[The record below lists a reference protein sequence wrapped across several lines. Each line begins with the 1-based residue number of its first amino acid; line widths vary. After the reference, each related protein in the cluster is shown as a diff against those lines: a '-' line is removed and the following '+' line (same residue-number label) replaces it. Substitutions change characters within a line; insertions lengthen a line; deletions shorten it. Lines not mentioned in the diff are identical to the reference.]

1 MTKIYNYHPI
11 TLEYLSSQN
20 AELDPGEL
28 QINNKKVPLVPAFA
42 TLLKP
47 PTTDDYKTAIYNEN
61 SWEIVDDFRGLYMV
75 DETMQPS
82 IIRDLGALPEGY
94 ATATEE
100 QAAKIL
106 EDDLYYIISDG
117 ALIQNPNYEADKA
130 AREAERVS
138 HLKCTKRVFIL
149 MLEQVG
155 LDYFEQIL
163 PLIEANRQ
171 AKLEWELCVELERA
185 NPLLNLMGAQLGITP
200 ERIDDLFKYANGE
213 ITQEEFLNV

>member
-11 TLEYLSSQN
+11 TLEYLNSQN
-20 AELDPGEL
+20 AELDPAEL
-28 QINNKKVPLVPAFA
+28 QINNKKVPLVPSYA
-42 TLLKP
+42 TLIKP
-47 PTTDDYKTAIYNEN
+47 QATGDYKTAIFNEN

-100 QAAKIL
+100 QATKIL

-117 ALIQNPNYEADKA
+117 ALIVNPNYEADKA

-138 HLKCTKRVFIL
+138 HLKCTKREVFL
-149 MLEQVG
+149 ALYR
-155 LDYFEQIL
+155 D
-163 PLIEANRQ
+163 
-171 AKLEWELCVELERA
+171 K
-185 NPLLNLMGAQLGITP
+185 GITP
-200 ERIDDLFKYANGE
+200 EQIKEQITNPEAIIEFEYASDYYRGNPLISQIGKLLGYNDAQLDYLFENK
-213 ITQEEFLNV
+213 EFPPKNNN